1 MPQIPQ
7 YTPEVEASSRGL
19 PEPHASPTGIGTAI
33 AGFGKA
39 LGDVGDALY
48 EYQEQNEVADVQ
60 TQMAQARAT
69 WTVELEKRAN
79 SPHANDPDFA
89 DTFSQDFSNSISK
102 IGDNVSTRAG
112 RLAFQQQ
119 TAELT
124 SHFAQTAG
132 MFQVAAAG
140 VKAKQDYLTLL
151 DANRNTVL
159 TDPFQFDSVLRS
171 TEAALSDPKGP
182 YANMPAD
189 ARDLL
194 TRKTRA
200 DLALSAAEGAIR
212 MNPRKA
218 LADIQGGKWG
228 AYLDA
233 DRTNAL
239 MGAATSAVT
248 AQEVDAARRE
258 RLAEKARNDASDATL
273 NDFIK
278 QAVKDPSSVT
288 ADSIASSNMKPE
300 TKIAMIGKVNEGFF
314 DKPQPT
320 NPQLFLS
327 LFDRIHLPDGNPN
340 KITDQDALNQ
350 FVGKGLSLPD
360 LHTLRSEVSQKDTV
374 AGQVEQKLFDGMLNT
389 VKASLTKATPDKPW
403 VDPAGQTNFQHFLS
417 WVLPEYRRQRAAG
430 KTPQELLDP
439 NSKEYLGKPASQL
452 VRQPAQIVS
461 DLMRANPDLT
471 GHTSPLSDRATRR
484 AHDKNGAAVF
494 EVGGKWVYG
503 DGKPYQP

>member
-1 MPQIPQ
+1 MKNAP
-7 YTPEVEASSRGL
+7 
-19 PEPHASPTGIGTAI
+19 I
-33 AGFGKA
+33 APR
-39 LGDVGDALY
+39 
-48 EYQEQNEVADVQ
+48 QND
-60 TQMAQARAT
+60 
-69 WTVELEKRAN
+69 
-79 SPHANDPDFA
+79 SDFA
-89 DTFSQDFSNSISK
+89 DRFSEDFSNDISK

-119 TAELT
+119 AAELT
-124 SHFAQTAG
+124 SHFAETAG
-132 MFQVAAAG
+132 RFQAAAAG

-194 TRKTRA
+194 TRQTRA

-212 MNPRKA
+212 MNPHKA

-248 AQEVDAARRE
+248 AQEVDAQRRE
-258 RLAEKARNDASDATL
+258 RLAEKARNDTSDATL

-350 FVGKGLSLPD
+350 FVGKGLSVPD
-360 LHTLRSEVSQKDTV
+360 LHTLRNEVAQKDTV

-389 VKASLTKATPDKPW
+389 VKTSLTKATPQMPW
-403 VDPAGQTNFQHFLS
+403 ADPEGLARYQHWLS
-417 WVLPEYRRQRAAG
+417 WALPEYRKQRAAG

-439 NSKEYLGKPASQL
+439 NSKEYLG
-452 VRQPAQIVS
+452 RQAAPLKRSPAQEMHDVIT
-461 DLMRANPDLT
+461 ANPELRPEQ
-471 GHTSPLSDRATRR
+471 TSSLADRATRR
-484 AHDKNGAAVF
+484 ERHRRLWLGCGRDRGRKRPDKDDRRAGRKRRSRFQRHGRNNR
-494 EVGGKWVYG
+494 
-503 DGKPYQP
+503 DGFGWPRS